1 MATPDKY
8 NQPPTFKDHVYYL
21 MNQFLSELIPY
32 EHLICFVYAGLHPN
46 HTILTRPT
54 VDILN
59 QIDEAYA
66 EGKRNIFFE
75 CIGEGITKDVTYI
88 VHDVARTVKQKYP
101 DVKCFLLTGSS
112 NGTEAYHSF
121 CDRFDLTPV
130 LEIISCYY
138 FECAMNNRW
147 TLALFGSSYSLDKRN
162 KIYTCLNRVMRV
174 HRVHFLDM
182 MLDKKLIDDRC
193 YYSFYNELLED
204 GGVENFK
211 GFKEH
216 KIMNIDINVTNI
228 LENFELVKTLRLNH
242 DPNRINPADLRVED
256 FYLYQDSYFSVIPET
271 GYYNPAQWQYN
282 IEPLENC
289 IFLSEKTYK
298 PILLRQP
305 FILLARANSLKAL
318 RERGF
323 KTFHPYIDESYDSI
337 EDDKLRMR
345 MIVDEIE
352 RLSKQTDEEW
362 DTWVKNVKPIVDH
375 NFDEMRSHT
384 DYLVDKDL
392 IQRLNII

>member
-1 MATPDKY
+1 MATLEKY
-8 NQPPTFKDHVYYL
+8 NQPPTFNDHVYYL
-21 MNQFLSELIPY
+21 MNQFLSDLIPY
-32 EHLICFVYAGLHPN
+32 EHLICFIYAGLHPS
-46 HTILTRPT
+46 HSILNRPT
-54 VDILN
+54 NDILN
-59 QIDEAYA
+59 QIDEAYT
-66 EGKRNIFFE
+66 EGKRNIFFD
-75 CIGEGITKDVTYI
+75 CIGEGITKDATYI

-121 CDRFDLTPV
+121 CNRFELTPV

-147 TLALFGSSYSLDKRN
+147 SMSLFNSNYSLEKRS

-174 HRVHFLDM
+174 HRVQFLDKVIA
-182 MLDKKLIDDRC
+182 KKLVDDRC

-204 GGVENFK
+204 GGVSQFD
-211 GFKEH
+211 GFKKH
-216 KIMNIDINVTNI
+216 RVIKVDNI
-228 LENFELVKTLRLNH
+228 LENIELVKTLRLNH

-271 GYYNPAQWQYN
+271 GYYNPAQWEYN

-305 FILLARANSLKAL
+305 FILLARTNSLKDL
-318 RERGF
+318 HKRGF
-323 KTFHPYIDESYDSI
+323 KTFHPYIDESYDSV
-337 EDDKLRMR
+337 ENDELRMD
-345 MIVDEIE
+345 MIVNEIE
-352 RLSKQTDEEW
+352 RLSNQTEEEW
-362 DTWVKNVKPIVDH
+362 DTWVRNVKPIVDH
-375 NFDEMRSHT
+375 NFDEIVSHT